1 MDMALRY
8 NGPLQ
13 RIDEYRWRIPKS
25 YMQGMRV
32 DGIVYASDKL
42 IKGIENDNALQQVA
56 NVAMLPGIVKC
67 SLAMPDIHW
76 GYGFSIGGVAAT
88 DIEEQG
94 VISPG
99 GVGFDINCGVRL
111 LKTDL
116 FEKDI
121 RPKLKDIV
129 CGLYKDVP
137 SGVGSKGAIKVTAKE
152 EEKILLKGAGWALS
166 QGYAT
171 ESDIECTEEKGAMK
185 EANPDAVSERAYE
198 RGRQQSGTLGSG
210 NHFIEVQEVDEIYDE
225 RAASIFDLSK
235 GQVVI
240 MIHSGSRGLGYQICE
255 DYSRKMVHVLSKYNI
270 TVPDRQLACAPFNSE
285 EAQMYFGAMKCAA
298 NYAWNNRQCIMH
310 LVRLVFEKIFQQS
323 FNSLGM
329 TLIYDVAHN
338 IAKLER
344 HKIDGKEKALC
355 VHRKGATRAF
365 GPGSPDLPNAYR
377 DIGQPVIIPGDMGTH
392 SYLMLGT
399 QIAVDETFA
408 TTCHGAGRALSRK
421 AASQN
426 YTASQI
432 TQQLKEKGI
441 EIMAS
446 GKATIAEEAPDA
458 YKNIDDVIS
467 AVNGAGISK
476 KVCRM
481 RPLGVIK
488 G

>member
-1 MDMALRY
+1 
-8 NGPLQ
+8 
-13 RIDEYRWRIPKS
+13 
-25 YMQGMRV
+25 MQGMRV

-67 SLAMPDIHW
+67 SLAMPDIHG

-399 QIAVDETFA
+399 QIAVDESFA

-467 AVNGAGISK
+467 VVNGAGISK
-476 KVCRM
+476 KVGRM